1 MTYALSH
8 TIRSHPTDYSQ
19 WSIEELWQFAS
30 QLRVAGARN
39 KSRREL
45 IVFFAVPSP
54 KSFRD
59 KELS

>member
-1 MTYALSH
+1 MTYGLSH
-8 TIRSHPTDYSQ
+8 TVHSQPTDYSQ

-30 QLRVAGARN
+30 QLRVTGARS

-45 IVFFAVPSP
+45 IDLFAVPSP
-54 KSFRD
+54 KSLRD

>member
-1 MTYALSH
+1 MTHGLTH
-8 TIRSHPTDYSQ
+8 TVRSQPTDYSQ

-30 QLRVAGARN
+30 QLRVTGARS

-45 IVFFAVPSP
+45 IDMFAVPSP